1 MTTIAPGDIV
11 HFLDSGLVFDGRV
24 RLRGEQFTLTE
35 AQIESTRDRNG
46 ISWLDYSDE
55 QQLARWGKI
64 NFARGPIP
72 EGVELRPWDTDAAA
86 REAHRQHLIHEAKRI
101 GHPTEQRIELARIA
115 EEFGTPLTSTTLGV
129 YAPDAPNR
137 YGPRPA

>member
-1 MTTIAPGDIV
+1 MTSIEPGDII
-11 HFLDSGLVFDGRV
+11 HFTDSGLVFAGRV

-46 ISWLDYSDE
+46 ISWLNLSDE
-55 QQLARWGKI
+55 EQHARWGTVH
-64 NFARGPIP
+64 FARGPIP

-86 REAHRQHLIHEAKRI
+86 REAHRQLLIAEA
-101 GHPTEQRIELARIA
+101 ARISHPHDRRVELDRIA
-115 EEFGTPLTSTTLGV
+115 AEFGRPLTSTTLAT
-129 YAPDAPNR
+129 YPPDAPNR

>member
-1 MTTIAPGDIV
+1 MTNIGDTI
-11 HFLDSGLVFDGRV
+11 HFTDSGLVFDGRV

-35 AQIESTRDRNG
+35 VQIESTKDRNG
-46 ISWLDYSDE
+46 RSWLDLSDDE
-55 QQLARWGKI
+55 QLARWGRI
-64 NFARGPIP
+64 NFQRGPAP
-72 EGVELRPWDTDAAA
+72 ENMHPWDTDLAA
-86 REAHRQHLIHEAKRI
+86 REARRQFLINEAKRI

-115 EEFGTPLTSTTLGV
+115 EEFGVPLTSTTLGV